1 MRVEGAIQP
10 DGDGSGLNREAWCQ
24 LVARR
29 PEFRRPEPRQG
40 INPFTREPM
49 IVRPTPDAA
58 EVVVD
63 GVSVGDVGWS
73 MSEDVPQVNVSVER
87 SAVPLVL
94 QWATELGGEFHEE
107 SCPSDADA

>member
-10 DGDGSGLNREAWCQ
+10 SGNGSRVNREAWCQ

-29 PEFRRPEPRQG
+29 PEFRRPAPRQG

-49 IVRPTPDAA
+49 ILRPTPDVA

-63 GVSVGDVGWS
+63 GISVGNVGWS

-87 SAVPLVL
+87 SAMPLVL
-94 QWATELGGEFHEE
+94 EWAQELGGEFHED
-107 SCPSDADA
+107 PSPADAGA